1 MNHNGILT
9 SQEELEAHGYRDYET
24 IQEVGE
30 FILRLILED
39 GAEHDIMRTASFV
52 ILRKKVHE
60 ES

>member
-30 FILRLILED
+30 FILRLDFRGWGRARYNANCLICYF
-39 GAEHDIMRTASFV
+39 T
-52 ILRKKVHE
+52 E
-60 ES
+60 EST